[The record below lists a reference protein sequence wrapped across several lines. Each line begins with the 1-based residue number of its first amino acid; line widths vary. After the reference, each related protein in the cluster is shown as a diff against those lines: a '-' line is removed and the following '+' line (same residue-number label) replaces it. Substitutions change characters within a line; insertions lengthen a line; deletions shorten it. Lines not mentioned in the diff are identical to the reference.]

1 MNLRGTVNRVITDAR
16 KALRARSVGE
26 SPDLQAPGRFRWWL
40 ITRNAP
46 FLLGMLI
53 LLFLLSVALFGPRFA
68 SQNPY
73 LSAQRAVEMVDGE
86 LVYPPFAPSPDFPLG
101 SDAWGRDIL
110 SLLLYGARNTLVACV
125 FVTMVRLLLGVTL
138 GALAGWRPGGL
149 VDRCIMGMIEIM
161 SSLPILL
168 TGMILIFALDI
179 RRGLIAFLI
188 GLAVVG
194 WGEIAQYIR
203 AEFISLRNQPFI
215 EGARVIGLSEGGI
228 VRRHIFP
235 NVLPQLVVLT
245 LLEMGAVLML
255 MGELGFVGVF
265 IGGGFRTETFDREVV
280 VADIPEWGAILSG
293 ARAYIRSAPWMVLYP
308 AMAFFVSVLGANL
321 LGEGLRRIIRDA
333 GVNTAALVSKRLI
346 VVVAVVSVA
355 TWYIVNQIGP
365 GVSYA
370 KLASQFDAEH
380 AIQHAQTIVELQ
392 QEDAGFGTEGA
403 RSAAEYIA
411 QQFEACGVLPAA
423 MNNSYLQPVTHQVV
437 RRLSVPELSAI
448 SIQGGDPVSL
458 THGVD
463 FGEQVYNHGG
473 SGVADAPATFIA
485 FDKGSLHYASYRG
498 LDLRGQV
505 AVVLATNRP
514 DGFDIE
520 ALVRGAQAVVVITEK
535 ATPHLDWADPRG
547 FYMEQPTLPI
557 LHVRPEA
564 AERLLQLGGHSV
576 ADLQAMADE
585 LVATGARPGWRTPG
599 WRTLDLDIRLRGRV
613 ELSEPETMTGYNVL
627 GVLPGNDVGM
637 DENTLMLSTHY
648 DLPEPNPDQPFL
660 AASDGPGGVGIM
672 LEMAR
677 LWRHEVFKPRRTVL
691 FAVWAGG
698 YHNISGAATYLRE
711 YTPYQTLPREA
722 VVHLGSVG
730 AGRPYSGDPRLLV
743 SQEASPM
750 QDLLERSGQVVG
762 IPVEAVN
769 HWPHAYCQ
777 EMGTKAVVIGWKA
790 APDPYTG
797 ADTPEHLRKDRMQQF
812 GELVNLAFIT
822 ASRQYY
828 Y

>member
-1 MNLRGTVNRVITDAR
+1 MNLRGAIHRFVADAQ
-16 KALRARSVGE
+16 KVFRARSAGVG
-26 SPDLQAPGRFRWWL
+26 PDMQAPGRFRWRL

-46 FLLGMLI
+46 FVLGMLI
-53 LLFLLSVALFGPRFA
+53 LLFLLSAALFGPRFA

-73 LSAQRAVEMVDGE
+73 LSAQRSAEMVDGE
-86 LVYPPFAPSPDFPLG
+86 LVNPPFAPSAEFPLG

-138 GALAGWRPGGL
+138 GALAGWRPGGWL
-149 VDRCIMGMIEIM
+149 DRCIMGMVEIM
-161 SSLPILL
+161 ASLPILL

-188 GLAVVG
+188 GLSVVG

-215 EGARVIGLSEGGI
+215 EGARVIGLTEGGI
-228 VRRHIFP
+228 ARRHIFP

-255 MGELGFVGVF
+255 LGELGFVGVF
-265 IGGGFRTETFDREVV
+265 IGGGFRTASFDAEVV
-280 VADIPEWGAILSG
+280 VADIPEWGAVLAG

-308 AMAFFVSVLGANL
+308 AMAFFLSVLGANL

-346 VVVAVVSVA
+346 LVVAVVSVA

-370 KLASQFDAEH
+370 KLASQFDAEN
-380 AIQHAQTIVELQ
+380 ALQHAQTIVELQ
-392 QEDAGFGTEGA
+392 QDDAGFGTEGA

-411 QQFEACGVLPAA
+411 RQFEAYGVLPAA
-423 MNNSYLQPVTHQVV
+423 ANNSYLQPVTHQVA
-437 RRLSVPELSAI
+437 RRLSVPELSAAP
-448 SIQGGDPVSL
+448 IQGGEWVSL

-485 FDKGSLHYASYRG
+485 FGQGALSHASYRG
-498 LDLRGQV
+498 LDLRGRV
-505 AVVLATNRP
+505 AVVLGDNRP
-514 DGFDIE
+514 DGFDTE
-520 ALVRGAQAVVVITEK
+520 ALIRGAQAVVVITEQ
-535 ATPHLDWADPRG
+535 AAPHVDWADPKG

-564 AERLLQLGGHSV
+564 AERLLQAGGHTL
-576 ADLQAMADE
+576 ADLQALADRLSDDPADQLAADPVDDLSDDPAAE
-585 LVATGARPGWRTPG
+585 GAGQAWRS
-599 WRTLDLDIRLRGRV
+599 LDLDIRIRGRV
-613 ELSEPETMTGYNVL
+613 ELSAPETMTGYNVL
-627 GVLPGNDVGM
+627 GVLPGNDAGM
-637 DENTLMLSTHY
+637 AEKTLMLSTHY
-648 DLPEPNPDQPFL
+648 DLPEPDPQQPFL

-677 LWRHEVFKPRRTVL
+677 LWQHEVFKPRRTVL

-698 YHNISGAATYLRE
+698 YHSVSGAATYLRD
-711 YTPYQTLPREA
+711 YTPYQILTREA
-722 VVHLGSVG
+722 VVHLGGASAPG
-730 AGRPYSGDPRLLV
+730 AGDPTLLV
-743 SQEASPM
+743 SQKDSLM
-750 QDLLERSGQVVG
+750 QDLLERSGRS
-762 IPVEAVN
+762 
-769 HWPHAYCQ
+769 W
-777 EMGTKAVVIGWKA
+777 
-790 APDPYTG
+790 
-797 ADTPEHLRKDRMQQF
+797 
-812 GELVNLAFIT
+812 
-822 ASRQYY
+822 ASL
-828 Y
+828 